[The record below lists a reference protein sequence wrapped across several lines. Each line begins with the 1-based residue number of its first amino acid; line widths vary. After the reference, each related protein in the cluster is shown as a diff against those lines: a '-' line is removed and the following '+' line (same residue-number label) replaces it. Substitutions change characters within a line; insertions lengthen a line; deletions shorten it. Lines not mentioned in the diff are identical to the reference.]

1 MPKRVYSC
9 GLDAALAVIGGKW
22 KSLILWNLVQRPCR
36 FGELRRLVVGVSEKM
51 LIQELKEMMADR
63 IITRKDFQEV
73 PPRVEY
79 ALTDF
84 GHSLV
89 QTLEPLCK
97 WGTQHMKRIAALP
110 TQTVSPKSSTS
121 PDNSAARGSRVST

>member
-1 MPKRVYSC
+1 MAKKVYSC
-9 GLDAALAVIGGKW
+9 GLEASLAVIGGKW
-22 KSLILWNLVQRPCR
+22 KSLILWNLAQRRCR

-63 IITRKDFQEV
+63 IITRKDFHEV

-121 PDNSAARGSRVST
+121 PDNSVARGSRVST

>member
-1 MPKRVYSC
+1 MSRKVYSC

-22 KSLILWNLVQRPCR
+22 KSLILWNLTQQPYR

-63 IITRKDFQEV
+63 IITRKDFHEV

-84 GHSLV
+84 GRSLAK
-89 QTLEPLCK
+89 TLEPLCR
-97 WGTQHMKRIAALP
+97 WGTQHMKRIASLP

-121 PDNSAARGSRVST
+121 QPRQ